1 MAKVRNKLVDYLTY
15 LTLRLLAMAV
25 HLAGAEASYRVAA
38 WAGNLMYRFDRRH
51 RERAIE
57 NLRASFPDFGEQ
69 RLHDVAKASMRSM
82 AYLAVDLLLTTR
94 MLRPNSWRRYVELG
108 NLAEGVRL
116 AIKRETGVV
125 VVSGH
130 FGGWEIFGYTT
141 ALAGI
146 DSYALAR
153 ALDNPYL
160 NDYLLG
166 IRQRGGMRILD
177 KFGAMARMDG
187 IMRRRMPVGFIADQ
201 DAGLRGI
208 FVDFFGRKASTY
220 KAPGLTAMRYNA
232 PVVVAYGRRLG
243 EQFRFE
249 LGVARIIYPH
259 EWATRKDPLRWIT
272 QEYTTALEGVIRSA
286 PQQYLWTYRRWKSR
300 PPAENASRQD

>member
-1 MAKVRNKLVDYLTY
+1 MAKERNKLVDYLTY
-15 LTLRLLAMAV
+15 LALRLVAMAV
-25 HLAGAEASYRVAA
+25 HLAGAEASYRVAG
-38 WAGNLMYRFDRRH
+38 WLGNLMYRLDKRH

-57 NLRASFPDFGEQ
+57 NLRTSFPNFGEQ
-69 RLHDVAKASMRSM
+69 RLRDIARASMRSM
-82 AYLAVDLLLTTR
+82 AYLGMDVLLTTR
-94 MLRPNSWRRYVELG
+94 LLRPGSWRRYVEIG
-108 NLAEGVRL
+108 NLAKGIRL

-160 NDYLLG
+160 NEYLLG
-166 IRQRGGMRILD
+166 IRQRRGMRILD
-177 KFGAMARMDG
+177 KFGAMAQMDG
-187 IMRRRMPVGFIADQ
+187 IMRRNMPVGFIADQ

-220 KAPGLTAMRYNA
+220 KAPALTAMRYNA
-232 PVVVAYGRRLG
+232 PVVVAYGRRMG
-243 EQFRFE
+243 EQFKFE
-249 LGVARIIYPH
+249 LGAERIIYPH
-259 EWATRKDPLRWIT
+259 EWADKDDPLRWIT
-272 QEYTTALEGVIRSA
+272 QEYTNALENVIRRA
-286 PQQYLWTYRRWKSR
+286 PEQYLWTYRRWKSR
-300 PPAENASRQD
+300 PPAQKANPRN